1 MEHIQY
7 RLLMIALVAV
17 IFMIGIGIMIAEK
30 SSAGAIVC
38 VIGTIVSIGYGFV
51 TKRKLR
57 KQS

>member
-17 IFMIGIGIMIAEK
+17 IFMIGIGIMIAEN
-30 SSAGAIVC
+30 STIGTIVC
-38 VIGTIVSIGYGFV
+38 VIGTIASIGYGFI

-57 KQS
+57 KQ